1 MEEIDREESRPQA
14 IQILRKQGDEVVVIE
29 EDTTRELRRL
39 ESALSI
45 VMKQIKVSTA
55 MLVYDVGDCSSS

>member
-29 EDTTRELRRL
+29 EEDTTRELRRL
-39 ESALSI
+39 ESTLST
-45 VMKQIKVSTA
+45 VMKQIKVSTVSA
-55 MLVYDVGDCSSS
+55 MFIFDVGD

>member
-29 EDTTRELRRL
+29 EEDTTRELRRL
-39 ESALSI
+39 ESTLSM
-45 VMKQIKVSTA
+45 VMK
-55 MLVYDVGDCSSS
+55 